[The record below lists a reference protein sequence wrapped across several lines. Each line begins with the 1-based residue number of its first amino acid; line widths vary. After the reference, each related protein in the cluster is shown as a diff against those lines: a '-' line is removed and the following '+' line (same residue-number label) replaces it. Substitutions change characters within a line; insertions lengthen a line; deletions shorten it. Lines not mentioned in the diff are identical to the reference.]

1 MPPVRGGSQAVESRQ
16 LVLSD
21 IPDTPATVV
30 RLAGGSGRAEEWV
43 LVLVS
48 AGIECRVDRTPEG
61 WAVLVG
67 AADVERAVAAIEAY
81 ERENRRP
88 PPPPPAGLPVDRG
101 GKLAGFVMGAVLVLA
116 FRLTGGRLDPGPAF
130 AAGTADARR
139 ILDGEWWRTVT
150 ALTLHSDA
158 SHLIGNLVAGVF
170 LATAVCR
177 TVGPGL
183 GAWLIL
189 VAGAGGNALN
199 AILRGPPHVSV
210 GASTAVLGAIGVL
223 SGLATVRVLREGRVG
238 RAWVP
243 FAAGVALL
251 AMLGSSENTDLGAH
265 FFGFVVGVGVG
276 ALAAIGPVPAH
287 GVQRVLAVL
296 AAVVVP
302 IAWLLALR

>member
-1 MPPVRGGSQAVESRQ
+1 MWGGPQAVESRQ

-21 IPDTPATVV
+21 APDTPETVV

-67 AADVERAVAAIEAY
+67 AADAERAAAAIDAY
-81 ERENRRP
+81 ERENRP
-88 PPPPPAGLPVDRG
+88 APVVPEPPAVDHG
-101 GKLAGFVMGAVLVLA
+101 GKWTGVVMGALLVLA
-116 FRLTGGRLDPGPAF
+116 FRLTGGRLEPSAAF
-130 AAGTADARR
+130 EAGTAHARR

-158 SHLIGNLVAGVF
+158 SHLMSNLIAGVF

-189 VAGAGGNALN
+189 ISGAGGNALN

-210 GASTAVLGAIGVL
+210 GASTAVLGAVGVL
-223 SGLATVRVLREGRVG
+223 SGLATVRVVREGRRLG
-238 RAWVP
+238 RAWIP
-243 FAAGVALL
+243 FAAGIALL
-251 AMLGSSENTDLGAH
+251 AMLGSSETSDLGAH
-265 FFGFVVGVGVG
+265 FFGFVAGGVAG
-276 ALAAIGPVPAH
+276 AVAAFLPVPGPAA
-287 GVQRVLAVL
+287 QRVLAAL
-296 AAVVVP
+296 ALVVVP